1 MQRIFPKPQKT
12 AFMRKGELLLL
23 PSISELGV
31 YGTFLGDGTSKPLMN
46 ECAGYLLRTKPH
58 GVDEG
63 GVAAGFSVLNSILLV
78 EPPAG
83 DRKGNKVSGND
94 IDTDNGLLQ

>member
-12 AFMRKGELLLL
+12 AFMRKGELLIL

-78 EPPAG
+78 DPPG
-83 DRKGNKVSGND
+83 DRKSSSGINNNSGA
-94 IDTDNGLLQ
+94 DNTPLQ